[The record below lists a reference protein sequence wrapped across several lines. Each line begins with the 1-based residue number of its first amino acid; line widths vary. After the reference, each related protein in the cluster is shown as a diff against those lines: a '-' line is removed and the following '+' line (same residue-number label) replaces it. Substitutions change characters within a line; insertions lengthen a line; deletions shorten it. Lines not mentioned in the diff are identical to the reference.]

1 MLCDYLCYVIIYNVI
16 VFVILQLHK
25 LYRQSPW
32 L

>member
-1 MLCDYLCYVIIYNVI
+1 MLCDYLYNVI